1 MLRGLT
7 PRWFTEL
14 FYFHCGWLTFFT
26 QNVKHIEWSRGFPCH
41 TLHGSTTFP
50 MTPEN
55 QALGNCSFCN
65 TKVLKHQSII
75 EFETNGEQRVFAECP
90 ECGEVVEPENT
101 G

>member
-1 MLRGLT
+1 
-7 PRWFTEL
+7 
-14 FYFHCGWLTFFT
+14 
-26 QNVKHIEWSRGFPCH
+26 
-41 TLHGSTTFP
+41 
-50 MTPEN
+50 MTAEN

-65 TKVLKHQSII
+65 AKVLKHQSII